1 MAPLIYVNDHG
12 FWELRFSVAYRAL
25 FDETP
30 SETLRRAAQ
39 RRSDLQ
45 PLNALMNRREDA

>member
-25 FDETP
+25 FGETP
-30 SETLRRAAQ
+30 LKLCDVR
-39 RRSDLQ
+39 
-45 PLNALMNRREDA
+45 PNAEAIFSH